1 MGEFDDLI
9 DDENSLGF
17 DDEPNVPVVEEST
30 EIVADTI
37 ENTPLVEEK
46 VEAVI
51 AESVDDTEVESE
63 DCAEVNEELD
73 EEGNEEVIVEDE
85 PVNESEE
92 VQETEQVSD
101 TAIEEENIESSE
113 VSGDEEVVAE
123 ESEVVCDE
131 TITESEDAEIIE
143 NKGSVEIEDDF
154 NETQVVD
161 SEETIVE
168 NEVEEVLTD
177 VEKPSDDV
185 LEEVIETENI
195 ERPVEQSA
203 TVEEVVEEAVDEIN
217 EDIQES
223 DEEVVEASAEI
234 ENKTEEITDEVEIEN
249 DTEVIVNED
258 TAVTTDDVTDEVS
271 KVVERASHGK
281 IANIDDVVK
290 LSEADLK
297 AEAEAARQAAIMKPI
312 LEKEE
317 RRQKLLAEKE
327 SRKTEVKAV
336 EEPVETES
344 NIENGNGGDGS
355 SEDGIIE
362 KSVAR
367 IMHESMIP
375 YSEFVILDRALP
387 RVEDGLK
394 PVQRRILYA
403 MNDLGLAPEKPF
415 RKSAAIVGECLG
427 KYHPHGDVSVYDAM
441 VRMAQPFN
449 MNMPLISGQGNFGSD
464 DGDPPAAMRYT
475 EAKLAPL
482 ALELLRDMDKDT
494 VTYSLTYDDRNT
506 EPDTLPARYPNL
518 LTNGSSG
525 IAVGLATN
533 IPPHNLGELIDAHIA
548 FIDNP
553 KITLK
558 QVLKIVK
565 GPDFPTCGWIVAD
578 ENMMTAYE
586 TGRGKVVMSGKVHIE
601 VEGDKRNIVITE
613 LPYQVNKVQLQKNIA
628 DLRESKKGDLQNI
641 TEIRDESDR
650 NGMRILIKLRKD
662 TDAYKIVEQL
672 YKFTQLRCNF
682 NYNMVAIADGKPRQ
696 MGLLQIIEY
705 YVNYQRQIIYKRSVF
720 ELNQA
725 KERAHILEGLLVAV
739 KNIDEVIKIIKTSKH
754 TSEAR
759 DRLQKR
765 FSLSERQAQAILDLR
780 LARLTNLEVLKIEQE
795 LKELREL
802 IERLTA
808 IIGSKK
814 LQFDV
819 VKNELLAIKKRFK
832 VDRRTRVVNKL
843 EDVLITADDDEVPV
857 EDVVMAI
864 TATGNIKRLP
874 KKHFTMSKTEAV
886 DGMREQD
893 VHTVAVLTQTDKL
906 LHIFT
911 NMGKCYKLFGGDV
924 PECRLKDRGVALR
937 KLFPTALPEEYPI
950 AIYPAVADA
959 LPEYNLV
966 WLSKT
971 GMIKRSKFNDAC
983 SVIKSVFDVYKIR
996 EDRKDEILGVQRLP
1010 KNRTILMIT
1019 NVGNVL
1025 NAATGDVPV
1034 QGRIASGVKGMQM
1047 DDNAWL
1053 AGISTAEN
1061 SGYAVLVTNM
1071 GNAKKV
1077 AMSDIDKMV
1086 RYRKGLT
1093 IAAGMA
1099 KGEEVIYATFARKD
1113 DDLVVQTSNGDML
1126 ARSVEKIPSVA
1137 RVGKMKNLFGKHQI
1151 VRAWLHR
1158 RNFVTPEY

>member
-9 DDENSLGF
+9 DDENSINF
-17 DDEPNVPVVEEST
+17 DEES
-30 EIVADTI
+30 
-37 ENTPLVEEK
+37 LVEEPENTEI
-46 VEAVI
+46 EAVQ
-51 AESVDDTEVESE
+51 ATEVEVN
-63 DCAEVNEELD
+63 AEVADENDAMEETVA
-73 EEGNEEVIVEDE
+73 EEESDEEVIEGDAAVDEDE
-85 PVNESEE
+85 FEAAESTESEE
-92 VQETEQVSD
+92 VLV
-101 TAIEEENIESSE
+101 EEEETAEDAIDSETDDEIEE
-113 VSGDEEVVAE
+113 VSGTEELETTEVEDMEDDAVEEVVESVADEVEEAAEDIESTLDTETAVEEVVENTDTIVDEETETIDEEV
-123 ESEVVCDE
+123 
-131 TITESEDAEIIE
+131 ITE
-143 NKGSVEIEDDF
+143 
-154 NETQVVD
+154 
-161 SEETIVE
+161 EETIVE
-168 NEVEEVLTD
+168 ENQAEVEDEVGSQA
-177 VEKPSDDV
+177 EP
-185 LEEVIETENI
+185 
-195 ERPVEQSA
+195 
-203 TVEEVVEEAVDEIN
+203 EVV
-217 EDIQES
+217 
-223 DEEVVEASAEI
+223 
-234 ENKTEEITDEVEIEN
+234 
-249 DTEVIVNED
+249 VNEE
-258 TAVTTDDVTDEVS
+258 TAVTTDAISQEVS
-271 KVVERASHGK
+271 QVVEQASYGK
-281 IANIDDVVK
+281 IANIDDVVQ
-290 LSEADLK
+290 LSENDLK
-297 AEAEAARQAAIMKPI
+297 AEAEAARQAAIMKPVI
-312 LEKEE
+312 EREE

-327 SRKTEVKAV
+327 IRKTTVASS
-336 EEPVETES
+336 EPEI
-344 NIENGNGGDGS
+344 NENQSQDSGDGNDGN

-362 KSVAR
+362 KSVAT

-403 MNDLGLAPEKPF
+403 MNDLGLAPDKPF

-558 QVLKIVK
+558 QILKIVK
-565 GPDFPTCGWIVAD
+565 GPDFPTAGWIVAD
-578 ENMMTAYE
+578 DNMINAYE

-682 NYNMVAIADGKPRQ
+682 NYNMVAIAEGKPRQ

-705 YVNYQRQIIYKRSVF
+705 YVNYQRQVIYKRSVF

-739 KNIDEVIKIIKTSKH
+739 KNIDEVIKIIKTSRH

-759 DRLQKR
+759 ERLQKR
-765 FSLSERQAQAILDLR
+765 FGLTERQAQAILDLR

-814 LQFDV
+814 LQFEV
-819 VKNELLAIKKRFK
+819 VKTELMAIKKRFK

-843 EDVLITADDDEVPV
+843 EDVIITADDDEVPV
-857 EDVVMAI
+857 EDVVLAI
-864 TATGNIKRLP
+864 TAEGNIKRLT
-874 KKHFTMSKTEAV
+874 KKHFSMSKTGAV
-886 DGMREQD
+886 DGMREQE

-911 NMGKCYKLFGGDV
+911 NLGKCYKLFGGDI
-924 PECRLKDRGVALR
+924 PECRLKDRGVMLR
-937 KLFPTALPEEYPI
+937 KLFPTALPEEHPI
-950 AIYPAVADA
+950 AIYPAVADS
-959 LPEYNLV
+959 LPEYDLV

-971 GMIKRSKFNDAC
+971 GMIKRSKFIDAC

-996 EDRKDEILGVQRLP
+996 EDRKDEIMAVQRLP

-1025 NAATGDVPV
+1025 NAATGDIPV

-1047 DDNAWL
+1047 DDTAWL

-1061 SGYAVLVTNM
+1061 TGYAVLVTNL

-1077 AMSDIDKMV
+1077 AMKDIDKMV

-1093 IAAGMA
+1093 IASGMA
-1099 KGEEVIYATFARKD
+1099 KGEEVIYATFARKE
-1113 DDLVVQTSNGDML
+1113 DDLVVKNEKGEIL
-1126 ARSVEKIPSVA
+1126 ARSVEKLPTVA
-1137 RVGKMKNLFGKHQI
+1137 RTGKMKNTFGKPKI
-1151 VRAWLHR
+1151 ERVWLHR
-1158 RNFVTPEY
+1158 TNFVTPEC

>member
-9 DDENSLGF
+9 DDENSVGF
-17 DDEPNVPVVEEST
+17 DDESTNDENAVVDNVQDVTPVVDDET
-30 EIVADTI
+30 ADELNENQAEPTI
-37 ENTPLVEEK
+37 
-46 VEAVI
+46 
-51 AESVDDTEVESE
+51 
-63 DCAEVNEELD
+63 
-73 EEGNEEVIVEDE
+73 G
-85 PVNESEE
+85 
-92 VQETEQVSD
+92 
-101 TAIEEENIESSE
+101 
-113 VSGDEEVVAE
+113 EEVVAE
-123 ESEVVCDE
+123 
-131 TITESEDAEIIE
+131 
-143 NKGSVEIEDDF
+143 
-154 NETQVVD
+154 
-161 SEETIVE
+161 
-168 NEVEEVLTD
+168 
-177 VEKPSDDV
+177 P
-185 LEEVIETENI
+185 ENI
-195 ERPVEQSA
+195 EPEIDATENTEPAVETVEPVPVEDVPVVAEEPVDSFVSVTENEIDESVEADVEMVEPVVEQVEDETPVSDMTE
-203 TVEEVVEEAVDEIN
+203 TVVAENKVNEEVVAAEEPVVTVDEN
-217 EDIQES
+217 
-223 DEEVVEASAEI
+223 VAV
-234 ENKTEEITDEVEIEN
+234 TLDEVPN
-249 DTEVIVNED
+249 
-258 TAVTTDDVTDEVS
+258 EVS
-271 KVVERASHGK
+271 KVVEQASYAK
-281 IANIDDVVK
+281 IANIDDVVQM
-290 LSEADLK
+290 SENDLK

-312 LEKEE
+312 IEREE

-327 SRKTEVKAV
+327 SRKA
-336 EEPVETES
+336 ETQNTDNTS
-344 NIENGNGGDGS
+344 DSGNSRNDNTNDGGNDGDNGDAG
-355 SEDGIIE
+355 DGIIE
-362 KSVAR
+362 KSVAT

-403 MNDLGLAPEKPF
+403 MNDLGLMPDKPF

-427 KYHPHGDVSVYDAM
+427 KYHPHGDTSVYDAM
-441 VRMAQPFN
+441 VRLAQPFN
-449 MNMPLISGQGNFGSD
+449 MNMPLIDGQGNFGSD

-494 VTYSLTYDDRNT
+494 VNYSLTYDDRNT

-518 LTNGSSG
+518 LTNGTSG

-533 IPPHNLGELIDAHIA
+533 IPPHNLGELIDAHVA

-558 QVLKIVK
+558 QILKIIK
-565 GPDFPTCGWIVAD
+565 GPDFPTAGWIVAD
-578 ENMMTAYE
+578 DNMIQAYE

-662 TDAYKIVEQL
+662 TDAHKIVEQL

-682 NYNMVAIADGKPRQ
+682 NYNMVAIAEGKPRQ

-705 YVNYQRQIIYKRSVF
+705 YVNYQRQVIYKRSVF
-720 ELNQA
+720 ELDQA
-725 KERAHILEGLLVAV
+725 KERAHILEGLMVAV

-759 DRLQKR
+759 ERLQKR
-765 FSLSERQAQAILDLR
+765 FNLSERQAQAILDLR
-780 LARLTNLEVLKIEQE
+780 LARLTNLEVLKLEQE
-795 LKELREL
+795 LKELHEL

-808 IIGSKK
+808 IINSKK
-814 LQFDV
+814 LQFEV
-819 VKNELLAIKKRFK
+819 VKTEMLAIKKRFK
-832 VDRRTRVVNKL
+832 IERRTRVVSKL
-843 EDVLITADDDEVPV
+843 EDVAVTADDDEVPV
-857 EDVVMAI
+857 EDVVMTI
-864 TATGNIKRLP
+864 TAAGNIQRLP
-874 KKHFTMSKTEAV
+874 KKHFNLSNTAAV

-911 NMGKCYKLFGGDV
+911 NLGKCYKLFGGDV
-924 PECRLKDRGVALR
+924 PECRLKDKGITL
-937 KLFPTALPEEYPI
+937 KTLFPTALPQEYPV
-950 AIYPAVADA
+950 AIYPANADA
-959 LPEYNLV
+959 LPEYDLV

-971 GMIKRSKFNDAC
+971 GMIKRSKFSDAC
-983 SVIKSVFDVYKIR
+983 GVIKSVFDVYKIR
-996 EDRKDEILGVQRLP
+996 EDRRDEIMAVQKLP

-1047 DDNAWL
+1047 DDSAWL
-1053 AGISTAEN
+1053 AGISTAEG
-1061 SGYAVLVTNM
+1061 SGYAVMVTNL

-1077 AMSDIDKMV
+1077 AMKDIDKMV

-1093 IAAGMA
+1093 IATGMA
-1099 KGEEVIYATFARKD
+1099 KGEEIIFAAFARPD
-1113 DDLVVQTSNGDML
+1113 DDLVVKTESGNLL
-1126 ARSVEKIPSVA
+1126 ARTVDKLPSIN
-1137 RVGKMKNLFGKHQI
+1137 RVGKMKNVFGKQPL
-1151 VRAWLHR
+1151 VKAWLHR
-1158 RNFVTPEY
+1158 TNFATPEY

>member
-9 DDENSLGF
+9 DDENSINF
-17 DDEPNVPVVEEST
+17 DESANAETETVTEVQAVEE
-30 EIVADTI
+30 EVVVDDVPA
-37 ENTPLVEEK
+37 EET
-46 VEAVI
+46 VEAV
-51 AESVDDTEVESE
+51 
-63 DCAEVNEELD
+63 
-73 EEGNEEVIVEDE
+73 
-85 PVNESEE
+85 
-92 VQETEQVSD
+92 ET
-101 TAIEEENIESSE
+101 
-113 VSGDEEVVAE
+113 
-123 ESEVVCDE
+123 
-131 TITESEDAEIIE
+131 
-143 NKGSVEIEDDF
+143 
-154 NETQVVD
+154 
-161 SEETIVE
+161 
-168 NEVEEVLTD
+168 
-177 VEKPSDDV
+177 
-185 LEEVIETENI
+185 
-195 ERPVEQSA
+195 
-203 TVEEVVEEAVDEIN
+203 EVVEETSAEDAAESVAEAIVTADETEVVETVMEDVTEDEVIDESVNDDEVLVEDDQAEVVDEVIEVDAAN
-217 EDIQES
+217 
-223 DEEVVEASAEI
+223 EEVVDVEVVADEVS
-234 ENKTEEITDEVEIEN
+234 NEEIDETDVVENEAVEISEMPTKVAAVEEVAEETVVE
-249 DTEVIVNED
+249 DETEPATEVVSEPVVVDEN
-258 TAVTTDDVTDEVS
+258 TAVTTEAISNEVS
-271 KVVERASHGK
+271 QVVEQASYAK
-281 IANIDDVVK
+281 IANIDDVVQ
-290 LSEADLK
+290 LSENDLK

-312 LEKEE
+312 IEREE

-327 SRKTEVKAV
+327 SRKTAV
-336 EEPVETES
+336 EKTEDYTAETTESQNES
-344 NIENGNGGDGS
+344 NIGDGGNGNN
-355 SEDGIIE
+355 EDGIIE
-362 KSVAR
+362 KSVAT

-449 MNMPLISGQGNFGSD
+449 MNMPLVAGQGNFGSD

-482 ALELLRDMDKDT
+482 ALEMLRDMDKDT

-518 LTNGSSG
+518 LTNGTTG

-553 KITLK
+553 KINLK
-558 QVLKIVK
+558 QILKIVK
-565 GPDFPTCGWIVAD
+565 GPDFPTAGWIVAD
-578 ENMMTAYE
+578 DNMINAYE

-628 DLRESKKGDLQNI
+628 DLRENKKGDLQNI

-662 TDAYKIVEQL
+662 TDPYKIVEQL

-682 NYNMVAIADGKPRQ
+682 NYNMVAIAEGKPRQ

-759 DRLQKR
+759 ERLQKR
-765 FSLSERQAQAILDLR
+765 FALTERQAQAILDLR

-814 LQFDV
+814 LQFEV
-819 VKNELLAIKKRFK
+819 VKTELLAIKKRFK
-832 VDRRTRVVNKL
+832 VERRTRVVNKL

-857 EDVVMAI
+857 EDVVFAI
-864 TATGNIKRLP
+864 TAEGNIKRLT
-874 KKHFTMSKTEAV
+874 KKHFSMSKTGAV
-886 DGMREQD
+886 DGMREQEI
-893 VHTVAVLTQTDKL
+893 HTVAVLTQTDKL

-911 NMGKCYKLFGGDV
+911 NMGKCYKLYGGDI

-937 KLFPTALPEEYPI
+937 KLFPTAVPEERPI
-950 AIYPAVADA
+950 AVYPAVADT
-959 LPEYNLV
+959 LPEYDLV

-971 GMIKRSKFNDAC
+971 GMIKRSKFTDAC

-996 EDRKDEILGVQRLP
+996 EDRKDEILAVQRLP
-1010 KNRTILMIT
+1010 KNKTILMIT

-1025 NAATGDVPV
+1025 NAATGDIPV

-1047 DDNAWL
+1047 DDTAWL

-1061 SGYAVLVTNM
+1061 TGYAVLVTNL
-1071 GNAKKV
+1071 GNTKKV
-1077 AMSDIDKMV
+1077 AMKDIDKMV

-1093 IAAGMA
+1093 IASGMA

-1113 DDLVVQTSNGDML
+1113 DDLVIKNEKGEIL
-1126 ARSVEKIPSVA
+1126 ARSVEKLPTVA
-1137 RVGKMKNLFGKHQI
+1137 RIGKMKNTFGKPKI
-1151 VRAWLHR
+1151 ERVWLHR
-1158 RNFVTPEY
+1158 TNFVTPEY

>member
-9 DDENSLGF
+9 DDENSISF
-17 DDEPNVPVVEEST
+17 DDNPSATEET
-30 EIVADTI
+30 
-37 ENTPLVEEK
+37 
-46 VEAVI
+46 
-51 AESVDDTEVESE
+51 VDEVET
-63 DCAEVNEELD
+63 VTEE
-73 EEGNEEVIVEDE
+73 
-85 PVNESEE
+85 
-92 VQETEQVSD
+92 
-101 TAIEEENIESSE
+101 TADVIEEETEDLSVDETEEDGLLEVDSENEVIAVDETVVEDFANEDTEEEQSEDPAAGEEESAVSE
-113 VSGDEEVVAE
+113 AEDGFEDINAEEEVMNEESIADLEETNDAVENVEEITETQPETVVVAE
-123 ESEVVCDE
+123 DSATEMEDMSTAE
-131 TITESEDAEIIE
+131 TEDIEEQTEEDVIDAEL
-143 NKGSVEIEDDF
+143 V
-154 NETQVVD
+154 NET
-161 SEETIVE
+161 
-168 NEVEEVLTD
+168 
-177 VEKPSDDV
+177 
-185 LEEVIETENI
+185 ETE
-195 ERPVEQSA
+195 
-203 TVEEVVEEAVDEIN
+203 DEN
-217 EDIQES
+217 L
-223 DEEVVEASAEI
+223 
-234 ENKTEEITDEVEIEN
+234 
-249 DTEVIVNED
+249 TEVIVDED
-258 TAVTTDDVTDEVS
+258 TAVTTDDVSNEVS
-271 KVVERASHGK
+271 QVVERASHGK

-327 SRKTEVKAV
+327 TRKTAV
-336 EEPVETES
+336 NADAGNVQEISTES
-344 NIENGNGGDGS
+344 NNDSGDDNGGN

-362 KSVAR
+362 KSVAT

-403 MNDLGLAPEKPF
+403 MNDLGLAPDKPF

-449 MNMPLISGQGNFGSD
+449 MNMPLVSGQGNFGSD

-565 GPDFPTCGWIVAD
+565 GPDFPTAGWIVAD
-578 ENMMTAYE
+578 DNMISAYE

-682 NYNMVAIADGKPRQ
+682 NYNMVAIAEGKPRQ

-759 DRLQKR
+759 ERLQKR
-765 FSLSERQAQAILDLR
+765 FGLTERQAQAILDLR

-795 LKELREL
+795 LKELHEL

-814 LQFDV
+814 LQFEV
-819 VKNELLAIKKRFK
+819 VKTELQAIKKRFK

-843 EDVLITADDDEVPV
+843 EDVVITADDDKVPV
-857 EDVVMAI
+857 EDVVLTI
-864 TATGNIKRLP
+864 TAAGTIKRLT
-874 KKHFTMSKTEAV
+874 KKHFSMSKTAAF

-924 PECRLKDRGVALR
+924 PECRLKDRGIMLR
-937 KLFPTALPEEYPI
+937 KLFPTAAPEEMPV
-950 AIYPAVADA
+950 AIYPAVADS

-971 GMIKRSKFNDAC
+971 GMIKRSKFSDAC

-996 EDRKDEILGVQRLP
+996 EDRKDEILAVQRLP

-1047 DDNAWL
+1047 DDSAWL

-1061 SGYAVLVTNM
+1061 NGYAVLVTNQ

-1077 AMSDIDKMV
+1077 SMSDIDKMV

-1093 IAAGMA
+1093 IASGMG
-1099 KGEEVIYATFARKD
+1099 KGEEVIFAIFARKE
-1113 DDLVVQTSNGDML
+1113 DDLVVQTADGEL
-1126 ARSVEKIPSVA
+1126 LTRSVEKVPNVA
-1137 RVGKMKNLFGKHQI
+1137 RIGKMKNVFGKKQL

-1158 RNFVTPEY
+1158 TNYVTPEY

>member
-9 DDENSLGF
+9 DDENSINF
-17 DDEPNVPVVEEST
+17 DDQSPSNESEEAVTEPVAETENKENIVDAEISVEDSADIVVDEEPELPEPAEEVEENAMT
-30 EIVADTI
+30 AD
-37 ENTPLVEEK
+37 VEEDATTTIT
-46 VEAVI
+46 EEEI
-51 AESVDDTEVESE
+51 IESDAMVLSSEPTADDLIEDAVESE
-63 DCAEVNEELD
+63 DVSVT
-73 EEGNEEVIVEDE
+73 EEVISETETIASEPVEESVEEDVEDTTTE
-85 PVNESEE
+85 AITEAE
-92 VQETEQVSD
+92 ETEEAVEAE
-101 TAIEEENIESSE
+101 TVTEE
-113 VSGDEEVVAE
+113 A
-123 ESEVVCDE
+123 
-131 TITESEDAEIIE
+131 
-143 NKGSVEIEDDF
+143 
-154 NETQVVD
+154 
-161 SEETIVE
+161 
-168 NEVEEVLTD
+168 
-177 VEKPSDDV
+177 
-185 LEEVIETENI
+185 
-195 ERPVEQSA
+195 
-203 TVEEVVEEAVDEIN
+203 EVVEEINAV
-217 EDIQES
+217 EDAN
-223 DEEVVEASAEI
+223 VVE
-234 ENKTEEITDEVEIEN
+234 DEVASEPEI
-249 DTEVIVNED
+249 VVNED
-258 TAVTTDDVTDEVS
+258 TAVTTEDVPNEVS
-271 KVVERASHGK
+271 KVVKQASYGK
-281 IANIDDVVK
+281 IVNIDDVVK

-297 AEAEAARQAAIMKPI
+297 AEAEAARQAEIMKPI

-327 SRKTEVKAV
+327 SRKTAV
-336 EEPVETES
+336 ENNHNAVPESVEPES
-344 NIENGNGGDGS
+344 ADAGDGNHGN

-362 KSVAR
+362 KSVAT

-403 MNDLGLAPEKPF
+403 MNDLGLAPEKPY

-449 MNMPLISGQGNFGSD
+449 MNMPLVSGQGNFGSD

-482 ALELLRDMDKDT
+482 ALEMLRDMDKDT

-518 LTNGSSG
+518 LTNGTTG

-558 QVLKIVK
+558 QILKIVK
-565 GPDFPTCGWIVAD
+565 GPDFPTAGWIVAD
-578 ENMMTAYE
+578 DNMINAYE
-586 TGRGKVVMSGKVHIE
+586 TGRGKVVMSGRVHIE

-613 LPYQVNKVQLQKNIA
+613 LPYQVNKVQLQRNIA
-628 DLRESKKGDLQNI
+628 DLRENKKGDLQNI

-662 TDAYKIVEQL
+662 TDPYKIVEQL

-682 NYNMVAIADGKPRQ
+682 NYNMVAIAEGKPRQ

-759 DRLQKR
+759 ERLQKR
-765 FSLSERQAQAILDLR
+765 FALTERQAQAILDLR

-814 LQFDV
+814 LQFEV
-819 VKNELLAIKKRFK
+819 VKTEMLAIKKRFK
-832 VDRRTRVVNKL
+832 VERRTRVVNKL

-857 EDVVMAI
+857 EDVVFAI
-864 TATGNIKRLP
+864 TAEGNIKRVT
-874 KKHFTMSKTEAV
+874 KKHFSMSKTGAV

-893 VHTVAVLTQTDKL
+893 VHSVAVLTQTDKL

-911 NMGKCYKLFGGDV
+911 NLGKCYKLYGGDV

-937 KLFPTALPEEYPI
+937 KLFPTASPEERPI
-950 AIYPAVADA
+950 AIYPVVADS
-959 LPEYNLV
+959 LPEYDLV

-996 EDRKDEILGVQRLP
+996 EDRKDEILSVQRLP
-1010 KNRTILMIT
+1010 KNKTILMIT

-1025 NAATGDVPV
+1025 NAATGDIPV

-1047 DDNAWL
+1047 DESAWL
-1053 AGISTAEN
+1053 AGIATAEN
-1061 SGYAVLVTNM
+1061 TGYAVLVTNL
-1071 GNAKKV
+1071 GNVKKV
-1077 AMSDIDKMV
+1077 AMKDIDKMV

-1093 IAAGMA
+1093 IASGMA
-1099 KGEEVIYATFARKD
+1099 KGEEVIYATFARKE
-1113 DDLVVQTSNGDML
+1113 DDLVVKTEKGELL
-1126 ARSVEKIPSVA
+1126 ARNVEKLPSVA
-1137 RVGKMKNLFGKHQI
+1137 RVGKMKNTFGKQRI
-1151 VRAWLHR
+1151 VCAWLHR
-1158 RNFVTPEY
+1158 TNYSTPEY

>member
-9 DDENSLGF
+9 DDENSVGF
-17 DDEPNVPVVEEST
+17 GEETDDTNIETNAVAETMASNVDDEVIATTESDGVEET
-30 EIVADTI
+30 ESFDVDEDEVAGEDETVA
-37 ENTPLVEEK
+37 EEVEEAITEEITEEVPEEIEEVATEEF
-46 VEAVI
+46 VEAV
-51 AESVDDTEVESE
+51 
-63 DCAEVNEELD
+63 
-73 EEGNEEVIVEDE
+73 EEVATEETTAVSET
-85 PVNESEE
+85 ESSLEE
-92 VQETEQVSD
+92 VV
-101 TAIEEENIESSE
+101 
-113 VSGDEEVVAE
+113 EEVVAE
-123 ESEVVCDE
+123 MPTEV
-131 TITESEDAEIIE
+131 TPA
-143 NKGSVEIEDDF
+143 
-154 NETQVVD
+154 
-161 SEETIVE
+161 EETVATETENVAAVTETPEIVE
-168 NEVEEVLTD
+168 AVTEIPLGEEPEVDEDTEVEEELVVDEETETD
-177 VEKPSDDV
+177 VEVEPV
-185 LEEVIETENI
+185 AEE
-195 ERPVEQSA
+195 S
-203 TVEEVVEEAVDEIN
+203 VVVD
-217 EDIQES
+217 
-223 DEEVVEASAEI
+223 
-234 ENKTEEITDEVEIEN
+234 
-249 DTEVIVNED
+249 ED
-258 TAVTTDDVTDEVS
+258 TAVTTEAISHEVS
-271 KVVERASHGK
+271 QVVEQASYAK

-290 LSEADLK
+290 MSENDLK
-297 AEAEAARQAAIMKPI
+297 AEAEAARQAAILKPI
-312 LEKEE
+312 IEREE

-327 SRKTEVKAV
+327 TRKTEIKAAIDDANSV
-336 EEPVETES
+336 ASSVS
-344 NIENGNGGDGS
+344 NHEGGDGNDGN

-362 KSVAR
+362 KSVAT

-403 MNDLGLAPEKPF
+403 MNDLGLMPDKPF

-449 MNMPLISGQGNFGSD
+449 MNMPMVSGQGNFGSD

-482 ALELLRDMDKDT
+482 ALEMLRDLDKDT

-518 LTNGSSG
+518 LTNGTTG

-553 KITLK
+553 KINLK
-558 QVLKIVK
+558 QILKIVK
-565 GPDFPTCGWIVAD
+565 GPDFPTAGWIVAD
-578 ENMMTAYE
+578 DNMINAYE

-628 DLRESKKGDLQNI
+628 DLRENKKGDLQNI

-650 NGMRILIKLRKD
+650 TGMRILIKLRKD
-662 TDAYKIVEQL
+662 TDPYKIVEQL

-682 NYNMVAIADGKPRQ
+682 NYNMVAIAEGKPRQ

-739 KNIDEVIKIIKTSKH
+739 KNIDEVIKIIKTSRH

-759 DRLQKR
+759 ERLQKR
-765 FSLSERQAQAILDLR
+765 FSLTERQAQAILDLR
-780 LARLTNLEVLKIEQE
+780 LARLTNLEILKIEQE
-795 LKELREL
+795 LKELHEL

-819 VKNELLAIKKRFK
+819 VKAELLAIKKRFK
-832 VDRRTRVVNKL
+832 VERRTRVVNKL
-843 EDVLITADDDEVPV
+843 EDVIVTADDDEVPV
-857 EDVVMAI
+857 EDIVLTI
-864 TATGNIKRLP
+864 TAAGNIKRVT
-874 KKHFTMSKTEAV
+874 KKHFSMSKTNAV

-893 VHTVAVLTQTDKL
+893 VNRIAVLTQTDKL

-911 NMGKCYKLFGGDV
+911 NLGKCYKLYGGDI

-937 KLFPTALPEEYPI
+937 KLFPTALAEEYPI
-950 AIYPAVADA
+950 AIYPNVADT
-959 LPEYNLV
+959 LPEYHLV

-996 EDRKDEILGVQRLP
+996 EDRKDEILAVQRLP

-1047 DDNAWL
+1047 DDSAWL
-1053 AGISTAEN
+1053 AGIATAEN
-1061 SGYAVLVTNM
+1061 GGYAVLVTNL

-1077 AMSDIDKMV
+1077 SMSDIDKMV

-1093 IAAGMA
+1093 IASGMA
-1099 KGEEVIYATFARKD
+1099 KGEEIVYATFARKD
-1113 DDLVVQTSNGDML
+1113 DDLVVKTANGDLL
-1126 ARSVEKIPSVA
+1126 ARSVEKIPSVT
-1137 RVGKMKNLFGKHQI
+1137 RVGKLKNVFGKQQI
-1151 VRAWLHR
+1151 VQAWLHR
-1158 RNFVTPEY
+1158 TNFVVPEY

>member
-9 DDENSLGF
+9 DDENSVGF
-17 DDEPNVPVVEEST
+17 GEETDDTNIVTNTVAETMASNVDDEDIATTESDGGEETGSFDADEDEVAGEDETVAEEVEEAIT
-30 EIVADTI
+30 EEATEEVPEEIEEVAT
-37 ENTPLVEEK
+37 EEF
-46 VEAVI
+46 VEAV
-51 AESVDDTEVESE
+51 
-63 DCAEVNEELD
+63 
-73 EEGNEEVIVEDE
+73 EEVAT
-85 PVNESEE
+85 EE
-92 VQETEQVSD
+92 TTAVSETE
-101 TAIEEENIESSE
+101 SS
-113 VSGDEEVVAE
+113 
-123 ESEVVCDE
+123 
-131 TITESEDAEIIE
+131 
-143 NKGSVEIEDDF
+143 
-154 NETQVVD
+154 
-161 SEETIVE
+161 
-168 NEVEEVLTD
+168 L
-177 VEKPSDDV
+177 
-185 LEEVIETENI
+185 
-195 ERPVEQSA
+195 
-203 TVEEVVEEAVDEIN
+203 EEVVEEVVDETT
-217 EDIQES
+217 
-223 DEEVVEASAEI
+223 VEA
-234 ENKTEEITDEVEIEN
+234 TEVEETVATETENVAAVTETPEIVETVIETPLGEEPEVDA
-249 DTEVIVNED
+249 DTEVEEEPVVDEETETDVEVEPVAEESVVVDED
-258 TAVTTDDVTDEVS
+258 TAVTTEAISHEVS
-271 KVVERASHGK
+271 QVVEQASHAK

-290 LSEADLK
+290 MSENDLK
-297 AEAEAARQAAIMKPI
+297 AEAEAARQAAILKPI
-312 LEKEE
+312 IEREE

-327 SRKTEVKAV
+327 TRKTEIKAAIDDADSV
-336 EEPVETES
+336 ASSVS
-344 NIENGNGGDGS
+344 NHEGGDGNDGN

-362 KSVAR
+362 KSVAT

-403 MNDLGLAPEKPF
+403 MNDLGLMPDKPF

-449 MNMPLISGQGNFGSD
+449 MNMPMVSGQGNFGSD

-482 ALELLRDMDKDT
+482 ALEMLRDLDKDT

-518 LTNGSSG
+518 LTNGTTG

-553 KITLK
+553 KINLK
-558 QVLKIVK
+558 QILKIVK
-565 GPDFPTCGWIVAD
+565 GPDFPTAGWIVAD
-578 ENMMTAYE
+578 DNMINAYE

-628 DLRESKKGDLQNI
+628 DLRENKKGDLQNI

-650 NGMRILIKLRKD
+650 TGMRILIKLRKD
-662 TDAYKIVEQL
+662 TDPYKIVEQL

-682 NYNMVAIADGKPRQ
+682 NYNMVAIAEGKPRQ

-739 KNIDEVIKIIKTSKH
+739 KNIDEVIKIIKTSRH

-759 DRLQKR
+759 ERLQKR
-765 FSLSERQAQAILDLR
+765 FSLTERQAQAILDLR
-780 LARLTNLEVLKIEQE
+780 LARLTNLEILKIEQE
-795 LKELREL
+795 LKELHEL

-819 VKNELLAIKKRFK
+819 VKAELLAIKKRFK
-832 VDRRTRVVNKL
+832 VERRTRVVNKL
-843 EDVLITADDDEVPV
+843 EDVIITADDDEVPV
-857 EDVVMAI
+857 EDIVLTI
-864 TATGNIKRLP
+864 TAAGNIKRVT
-874 KKHFTMSKTEAV
+874 KKHFSMSKTNAV

-893 VHTVAVLTQTDKL
+893 VNRIAVLTQTDKL

-911 NMGKCYKLFGGDV
+911 NLGKCYKLYGGDI

-937 KLFPTALPEEYPI
+937 KLFPTALAEEYPI
-950 AIYPAVADA
+950 AIYPTVADT
-959 LPEYNLV
+959 LPEYHLV

-996 EDRKDEILGVQRLP
+996 EDRKDEILAVQRLP

-1047 DDNAWL
+1047 DDSAWL
-1053 AGISTAEN
+1053 AGIATAEN
-1061 SGYAVLVTNM
+1061 GGYAVLVTNL

-1077 AMSDIDKMV
+1077 SMSDIDKMV

-1093 IAAGMA
+1093 IASGMA
-1099 KGEEVIYATFARKD
+1099 KGEEIVYATFARKD
-1113 DDLVVQTSNGDML
+1113 DDLVVKTANGDLL
-1126 ARSVEKIPSVA
+1126 ARSVEKIPSVT
-1137 RVGKMKNLFGKHQI
+1137 RVGKLKNVFGKQQI
-1151 VRAWLHR
+1151 VQAWLHR
-1158 RNFVTPEY
+1158 TNFVVPEY

>member
-1 MGEFDDLI
+1 MSEFDDLI
-9 DDENSLGF
+9 DDENSVSF
-17 DDEPNVPVVEEST
+17 DEQPMVNESAEDSIDNSAENVISETTEDTTPLAEITEEIEVESVPDSAMEENGEETETVVEVPATDDVVTEEVAEEVERENETMVETNDSEEEVVVAEVDTIENDADSVATAMIEKDVETDVETGQTDSFVEGSETEDEMADVAVETIAEESVVNENTDEELAPVVNEST
-30 EIVADTI
+30 EIESDVPIVQDVDVVTLEQADDI
-37 ENTPLVEEK
+37 VGPVE
-46 VEAVI
+46 
-51 AESVDDTEVESE
+51 
-63 DCAEVNEELD
+63 
-73 EEGNEEVIVEDE
+73 
-85 PVNESEE
+85 
-92 VQETEQVSD
+92 
-101 TAIEEENIESSE
+101 
-113 VSGDEEVVAE
+113 
-123 ESEVVCDE
+123 
-131 TITESEDAEIIE
+131 
-143 NKGSVEIEDDF
+143 
-154 NETQVVD
+154 
-161 SEETIVE
+161 
-168 NEVEEVLTD
+168 
-177 VEKPSDDV
+177 VEKPSV
-185 LEEVIETENI
+185 T
-195 ERPVEQSA
+195 
-203 TVEEVVEEAVDEIN
+203 
-217 EDIQES
+217 
-223 DEEVVEASAEI
+223 
-234 ENKTEEITDEVEIEN
+234 
-249 DTEVIVNED
+249 VNEN
-258 TAVTTDDVTDEVS
+258 TAVTLDEVSHEVS
-271 KVVERASHGK
+271 KVVEQASHSH
-281 IANIDDVVK
+281 IANIDAVVE
-290 LSEADLK
+290 LSENDLK

-312 LEKEE
+312 IEKEE

-327 SRKTEVKAV
+327 SRKTEVNSVANTSSSEGIKQNG
-336 EEPVETES
+336 TNQNDS
-344 NIENGNGGDGS
+344 NDSDGGDNGEGES
-355 SEDGIIE
+355 GIIE
-362 KSVAR
+362 KSVAT

-394 PVQRRILYA
+394 PVQRRILFA
-403 MNDLGLAPEKPF
+403 MNDMGLLPDKPF

-427 KYHPHGDVSVYDAM
+427 KYHPHGDTSVYDAM
-441 VRMAQPFN
+441 VRLAQPFN
-449 MNMPLISGQGNFGSD
+449 MNMPLVAGQGNFGSD
-464 DGDPPAAMRYT
+464 DGDPAAAMRYT

-482 ALELLRDMDKDT
+482 ALEMLRDIDKDT

-518 LTNGSSG
+518 LTNGTSG

-565 GPDFPTCGWIVAD
+565 GPDFPTSGWIVAD
-578 ENMMTAYE
+578 DNMVQAYE

-601 VEGDKRNIVITE
+601 VEGDKHNIVITE
-613 LPYQVNKVQLQKNIA
+613 LPYQVNKVQLQKTIA

-662 TDAYKIVEQL
+662 TDAHKIVEQL
-672 YKFTQLRCNF
+672 YKYTQLRCNF
-682 NYNMVAIADGKPRQ
+682 NYNMVAIAEGKPRQ

-705 YVNYQRQIIYKRSVF
+705 YVNYQRQVIYKRSVF
-720 ELNQA
+720 ELNEA

-759 DRLQKR
+759 ERLQKR
-765 FSLSERQAQAILDLR
+765 FSLTERQAQAILDLR
-780 LARLTNLEVLKIEQE
+780 LARLTNLEVLKLEQE

-808 IIGSKK
+808 IIASKK
-814 LQFDV
+814 LQYEV
-819 VKNELLAIKKRFK
+819 VKTELLAIKKRFK
-832 VDRRTRVVNKL
+832 VERRTRVVNKL
-843 EDVLITADDDEVPV
+843 EDVIVTADDDEVPV
-857 EDVVMAI
+857 EDVVLTI
-864 TATGNIKRLP
+864 TAAGNIQRVT
-874 KKHFTMSKTEAV
+874 KKHFNMSNTVAF

-911 NMGKCYKLFGGDV
+911 NLGKCYKLYGGDI
-924 PECRLKDRGVALR
+924 PECRLKDKGIAL
-937 KLFPTALPEEYPI
+937 KTLFPTALPQEYPV

-959 LPEYNLV
+959 LPEYDLV

-996 EDRKDEILGVQRLP
+996 EDRKDEILAVQRLP

-1047 DDNAWL
+1047 DDTAWL
-1053 AGISTAEN
+1053 AGIATAEN
-1061 SGYAVLVTNM
+1061 TGYAIMVTNL

-1077 AMSDIDKMV
+1077 AMKDIDKMV
-1086 RYRKGLT
+1086 RYRKGLS
-1093 IAAGMA
+1093 IATGMA
-1099 KGEEVIYATFARKD
+1099 KGEEVMYATFARPG
-1113 DDLVVQTSNGDML
+1113 DDLVVKTEDGEML
-1126 ARSVEKIPSVA
+1126 TRSVDKLPTTP
-1137 RVGKMKNLFGKHQI
+1137 RVGKMKNTFGKHKL
-1151 VRAWLHR
+1151 VKAWLHR
-1158 RNFVTPEY
+1158 TSAVTPEY

>member
-9 DDENSLGF
+9 DDENSVGF
-17 DDEPNVPVVEEST
+17 DDESTNDENAVVDNVQDVTPVVDDET
-30 EIVADTI
+30 ADELNENQAEPTI
-37 ENTPLVEEK
+37 
-46 VEAVI
+46 
-51 AESVDDTEVESE
+51 
-63 DCAEVNEELD
+63 
-73 EEGNEEVIVEDE
+73 G
-85 PVNESEE
+85 
-92 VQETEQVSD
+92 
-101 TAIEEENIESSE
+101 
-113 VSGDEEVVAE
+113 EEVVAE
-123 ESEVVCDE
+123 PENIEPEIDATENTEPAVE
-131 TITESEDAEIIE
+131 T
-143 NKGSVEIEDDF
+143 VEP
-154 NETQVVD
+154 VP
-161 SEETIVE
+161 
-168 NEVEEVLTD
+168 VEEVPVVAEEPLD
-177 VEKPSDDV
+177 SFVDAMEDEIDESIGSEVEMVEPV
-185 LEEVIETENI
+185 
-195 ERPVEQSA
+195 VEQVEDETPVSDMTE
-203 TVEEVVEEAVDEIN
+203 TVVAENKVNEEVVAAEEPVVTVDEN
-217 EDIQES
+217 
-223 DEEVVEASAEI
+223 VAV
-234 ENKTEEITDEVEIEN
+234 TLDEVPN
-249 DTEVIVNED
+249 
-258 TAVTTDDVTDEVS
+258 EVS
-271 KVVERASHGK
+271 KVVEQASYAK
-281 IANIDDVVK
+281 IANIDDVVQM
-290 LSEADLK
+290 SENDLK

-312 LEKEE
+312 IEREE

-327 SRKTEVKAV
+327 SRKA
-336 EEPVETES
+336 ETQNTDNTS
-344 NIENGNGGDGS
+344 DSGNSRNDNTNDGGNDGDNGDNGDAG
-355 SEDGIIE
+355 DGIIE
-362 KSVAR
+362 KSVAT

-403 MNDLGLAPEKPF
+403 MNDLGLMPDKPF

-427 KYHPHGDVSVYDAM
+427 KYHPHGDTSVYDAM
-441 VRMAQPFN
+441 VRLAQPFN
-449 MNMPLISGQGNFGSD
+449 MNMPLIDGQGNFGSD

-494 VTYSLTYDDRNT
+494 VNYSLTYDDRNT

-518 LTNGSSG
+518 LTNGTSG

-533 IPPHNLGELIDAHIA
+533 IPPHNLGELIDAHVA

-558 QVLKIVK
+558 QILKIIK
-565 GPDFPTCGWIVAD
+565 GPDFPTAGWIVAD
-578 ENMMTAYE
+578 DNMIQAYE

-662 TDAYKIVEQL
+662 TDAHKIVEQL

-682 NYNMVAIADGKPRQ
+682 NYNMVAIAEGKPRQ

-705 YVNYQRQIIYKRSVF
+705 YVNYQRQVIYKRSVF
-720 ELNQA
+720 ELDQA
-725 KERAHILEGLLVAV
+725 KERAHILEGLMVAV

-759 DRLQKR
+759 ERLQKR
-765 FSLSERQAQAILDLR
+765 FNLSERQAQAILDLR
-780 LARLTNLEVLKIEQE
+780 LARLTNLEVLKLEQE
-795 LKELREL
+795 LKELHEL

-808 IIGSKK
+808 IINSKK
-814 LQFDV
+814 LQFEV
-819 VKNELLAIKKRFK
+819 VKTEMLAIKKRFK
-832 VDRRTRVVNKL
+832 IERRTRVVSKL
-843 EDVLITADDDEVPV
+843 EDVAVTADDDEVPV
-857 EDVVMAI
+857 EDVVMTI
-864 TATGNIKRLP
+864 TAAGNIQRLP
-874 KKHFTMSKTEAV
+874 KKHFNLSNTAAV

-911 NMGKCYKLFGGDV
+911 NLGKCYKLFGGDV
-924 PECRLKDRGVALR
+924 PECRLKDKGITL
-937 KLFPTALPEEYPI
+937 KTLFPTALPQEYPV
-950 AIYPAVADA
+950 AIYPANADA
-959 LPEYNLV
+959 LPEYDLV

-971 GMIKRSKFNDAC
+971 GMIKRSKFSDAC
-983 SVIKSVFDVYKIR
+983 GVIKSVFDVYKIR
-996 EDRKDEILGVQRLP
+996 EDRRDEIMAVQKLP

-1047 DDNAWL
+1047 DDSAWL
-1053 AGISTAEN
+1053 AGISTAEG
-1061 SGYAVLVTNM
+1061 SGYAVMVTNL

-1077 AMSDIDKMV
+1077 AMKDIDKMV

-1093 IAAGMA
+1093 IATGMA
-1099 KGEEVIYATFARKD
+1099 KGEEIIFAAFARPD
-1113 DDLVVQTSNGDML
+1113 DDLVVKTESGNLL
-1126 ARSVEKIPSVA
+1126 ARTVDKLPSIN
-1137 RVGKMKNLFGKHQI
+1137 RVGKMKNVFGKQPL
-1151 VRAWLHR
+1151 VKAWLHR
-1158 RNFVTPEY
+1158 TNFATPEY

>member
-9 DDENSLGF
+9 DDENSISF
-17 DDEPNVPVVEEST
+17 EDKPEIEEP
-30 EIVADTI
+30 
-37 ENTPLVEEK
+37 ENTEAEK
-46 VEAVI
+46 I
-51 AESVDDTEVESE
+51 TQNEVEIETNFADESRVAEVVNE
-63 DCAEVNEELD
+63 DNEVNEDDEDNEDDEELAEEEIAANEDLEEVSPEESLVDDNMEAEDEFIENEEIDAVTETTFEDEITDEETNEIEVIKENIIDAENVEEENKD
-73 EEGNEEVIVEDE
+73 EEG
-85 PVNESEE
+85 
-92 VQETEQVSD
+92 
-101 TAIEEENIESSE
+101 SE
-113 VSGDEEVVAE
+113 VEVVA
-123 ESEVVCDE
+123 
-131 TITESEDAEIIE
+131 T
-143 NKGSVEIEDDF
+143 
-154 NETQVVD
+154 
-161 SEETIVE
+161 
-168 NEVEEVLTD
+168 EVEEVAA
-177 VEKPSDDV
+177 E
-185 LEEVIETENI
+185 ETE
-195 ERPVEQSA
+195 
-203 TVEEVVEEAVDEIN
+203 DET
-217 EDIQES
+217 
-223 DEEVVEASAEI
+223 A
-234 ENKTEEITDEVEIEN
+234 DEVEKEPQESEALS
-249 DTEVIVNED
+249 EVVVDED
-258 TAVTTDDVTDEVS
+258 TALTTETIPNEVS
-271 KVVERASHGK
+271 QVVEQASYGK
-281 IANIDDVVK
+281 IENIDDIVQM
-290 LSEADLK
+290 SENDLK

-312 LEKEE
+312 IEREE

-327 SRKTEVKAV
+327 SRKTTTEKDIQIKEVTAIQNQ
-336 EEPVETES
+336 EG
-344 NIENGNGGDGS
+344 NDNNDNNDGNDGNG
-355 SEDGIIE
+355 EDGIIE
-362 KSVAR
+362 KSVAT

-403 MNDLGLAPEKPF
+403 MNDLGLMPDKPF

-441 VRMAQPFN
+441 VRMAQSFN

-553 KITLK
+553 KINLK
-558 QVLKIVK
+558 QILKIVK
-565 GPDFPTCGWIVAD
+565 GPDFPTAGWIVAD
-578 ENMMTAYE
+578 DNMINAYE

-628 DLRESKKGDLQNI
+628 DLRENKKGDLQNI

-682 NYNMVAIADGKPRQ
+682 NYNMVAIAEGKPRQ

-705 YVNYQRQIIYKRSVF
+705 YVNYQRQVIYKRSVF

-759 DRLQKR
+759 ERLQKR
-765 FSLSERQAQAILDLR
+765 FALTERQAQAILDLR

-795 LKELREL
+795 LKELHEL

-814 LQFDV
+814 LQFEV
-819 VKNELLAIKKRFK
+819 VKTELLAIKKRFK
-832 VDRRTRVVNKL
+832 VERRTRVVNKL
-843 EDVLITADDDEVPV
+843 EDVIITADDDEVPV
-857 EDVVMAI
+857 EDVVFAI
-864 TATGNIKRLP
+864 TAEGNIKRLT
-874 KKHFTMSKTEAV
+874 KKHFTMSKTGAV
-886 DGMREQD
+886 DGMREQE
-893 VHTVAVLTQTDKL
+893 VHSVAVLTQTDKL

-911 NMGKCYKLFGGDV
+911 NLGKCYKLFGSDIS
-924 PECRLKDRGVALR
+924 ECRLKDRGVPLR
-937 KLFPTALPEEYPI
+937 KLFPTALPEERPI
-950 AIYPAVADA
+950 AIYPAVVDS
-959 LPEYNLV
+959 LPDYDLV

-971 GMIKRSKFNDAC
+971 GMIKRSKFIDAC

-996 EDRKDEILGVQRLP
+996 EDRKDEILAVQRLP
-1010 KNRTILMIT
+1010 KNRTILMVT

-1025 NAATGDVPV
+1025 NAATGDIPV

-1047 DDNAWL
+1047 DDSAWL

-1061 SGYAVLVTNM
+1061 SGYAVLVTNL
-1071 GNAKKV
+1071 GNVKKV
-1077 AMSDIDKMV
+1077 AIKDIDKMV

-1093 IAAGMA
+1093 IASGMT
-1099 KGEEVIYATFARKD
+1099 KGEEVIYATFARKE
-1113 DDLVVQTSNGDML
+1113 DDLVVKTEKGEIL
-1126 ARSVEKIPSVA
+1126 TRSVEKLPAVA
-1137 RVGKMKNLFGKHQI
+1137 RIGKMKNIFGKQKI
-1151 VRAWLHR
+1151 IRVWLHR
-1158 RNFVTPEY
+1158 TNYTTPDY

>member
-9 DDENSLGF
+9 DDENSINF
-17 DDEPNVPVVEEST
+17 DESANAETETVTETQAVEEEVVVDDVPAEETVEVAET
-30 EIVADTI
+30 EIVEATS
-37 ENTPLVEEK
+37 EED
-46 VEAVI
+46 A
-51 AESVDDTEVESE
+51 AESVVEAIVTADETEVVETVMEDATEDEVIDESVNDDEVLVE
-63 DCAEVNEELD
+63 DDQAEVVD
-73 EEGNEEVIVEDE
+73 EVIEVDAANEEVVDVEVVADEVSNEEIDETDVVENEAVEISEMPTEVAAVEEVAEETVVEDE
-85 PVNESEE
+85 
-92 VQETEQVSD
+92 TEPA
-101 TAIEEENIESSE
+101 T
-113 VSGDEEVVAE
+113 EVV
-123 ESEVVCDE
+123 SEPV
-131 TITESEDAEIIE
+131 
-143 NKGSVEIEDDF
+143 
-154 NETQVVD
+154 VVD
-161 SEETIVE
+161 E
-168 NEVEEVLTD
+168 N
-177 VEKPSDDV
+177 
-185 LEEVIETENI
+185 
-195 ERPVEQSA
+195 
-203 TVEEVVEEAVDEIN
+203 
-217 EDIQES
+217 
-223 DEEVVEASAEI
+223 
-234 ENKTEEITDEVEIEN
+234 
-249 DTEVIVNED
+249 
-258 TAVTTDDVTDEVS
+258 TAVTTEAISNEVS
-271 KVVERASHGK
+271 QVVEQASYAK
-281 IANIDDVVK
+281 IANIDDVVQ
-290 LSEADLK
+290 LSENDLK

-312 LEKEE
+312 IEREE

-327 SRKTEVKAV
+327 SRKTAV
-336 EEPVETES
+336 EKIEDYTAETTESQNES
-344 NIENGNGGDGS
+344 NIGDGGNGNN
-355 SEDGIIE
+355 EDGIIE
-362 KSVAR
+362 KSVAT

-403 MNDLGLAPEKPF
+403 MNDLGLAPDKPF

-449 MNMPLISGQGNFGSD
+449 MNMPLVAGQGNFGSD

-482 ALELLRDMDKDT
+482 ALEMLRDMDKDT

-518 LTNGSSG
+518 LTNGTTG

-553 KITLK
+553 KINLK
-558 QVLKIVK
+558 QILKIVK
-565 GPDFPTCGWIVAD
+565 GPDFPTAGWIVAD
-578 ENMMTAYE
+578 DNMINAYE

-628 DLRESKKGDLQNI
+628 DLRENKKGDLQNI

-662 TDAYKIVEQL
+662 TDPYKIVEQL

-682 NYNMVAIADGKPRQ
+682 NYNMVAIAEGKPRQ

-759 DRLQKR
+759 ERLQKR
-765 FSLSERQAQAILDLR
+765 FALTERQAQAILDLR

-814 LQFDV
+814 LQFEV
-819 VKNELLAIKKRFK
+819 VKTELLAIKKRFK
-832 VDRRTRVVNKL
+832 VERRTRVVNKL

-857 EDVVMAI
+857 EDVVFAI
-864 TATGNIKRLP
+864 TAEGNIKRLT
-874 KKHFTMSKTEAV
+874 KKHFSMSKTGAV
-886 DGMREQD
+886 DGMREQEI
-893 VHTVAVLTQTDKL
+893 HTVAVLTQTDKL

-911 NMGKCYKLFGGDV
+911 NMGKCYKLYGGDI

-937 KLFPTALPEEYPI
+937 KLFPTAVPEERPI
-950 AIYPAVADA
+950 AVYPAIADT
-959 LPEYNLV
+959 LPEYDLV

-971 GMIKRSKFNDAC
+971 GMIKRSKFTDAC

-996 EDRKDEILGVQRLP
+996 EDRKDEILAVQRLP
-1010 KNRTILMIT
+1010 KNKTILMIT

-1025 NAATGDVPV
+1025 NAATGDIPV

-1047 DDNAWL
+1047 DDTAWL

-1061 SGYAVLVTNM
+1061 TGYAVLVTNL
-1071 GNAKKV
+1071 GNTKKV
-1077 AMSDIDKMV
+1077 AMKDIDKMV

-1093 IAAGMA
+1093 IASGMA

-1113 DDLVVQTSNGDML
+1113 DDLVIKNEKGEIL
-1126 ARSVEKIPSVA
+1126 ARSVEKLPTVA
-1137 RVGKMKNLFGKHQI
+1137 RIGKMKNTFGKPKI
-1151 VRAWLHR
+1151 ERVWLHR
-1158 RNFVTPEY
+1158 TNFVTPEY

>member
-9 DDENSLGF
+9 DDENSVGF
-17 DDEPNVPVVEEST
+17 AEHPEDEKHTPDDGQPVGEN
-30 EIVADTI
+30 I
-37 ENTPLVEEK
+37 ENVKTEMAAPTTEEVKVELTPEK
-46 VEAVI
+46 VEP
-51 AESVDDTEVESE
+51 
-63 DCAEVNEELD
+63 
-73 EEGNEEVIVEDE
+73 DE
-85 PVNESEE
+85 PV
-92 VQETEQVSD
+92 T
-101 TAIEEENIESSE
+101 T
-113 VSGDEEVVAE
+113 EEVVAAETDVDVVDEPVAQDAPIEETTREEEPVEE
-123 ESEVVCDE
+123 ESVAEEPMVEEPTVEPEPAVADEGAEVV
-131 TITESEDAEIIE
+131 TESVPE
-143 NKGSVEIEDDF
+143 
-154 NETQVVD
+154 
-161 SEETIVE
+161 
-168 NEVEEVLTD
+168 
-177 VEKPSDDV
+177 P
-185 LEEVIETENI
+185 
-195 ERPVEQSA
+195 A
-203 TVEEVVEEAVDEIN
+203 TNDEPVDEAPA
-217 EDIQES
+217 DAPQ
-223 DEEVVEASAEI
+223 
-234 ENKTEEITDEVEIEN
+234 
-249 DTEVIVNED
+249 VIVNEN
-258 TAVTTDDVTDEVS
+258 TAVTLEDVPNEIS
-271 KVVERASHGK
+271 KVVATAGHAK

-290 LSEADLK
+290 LSENDLK

-312 LEKEE
+312 IEREE

-327 SRKTEVKAV
+327 ARKTTVKTADN
-336 EEPVETES
+336 TS
-344 NIENGNGGDGS
+344 SSGNLDQDNTNHDGNDGDGTG
-355 SEDGIIE
+355 EDGIIE
-362 KSVAR
+362 KSVAT

-403 MNDLGLAPEKPF
+403 MNDLGLAPDKPF

-482 ALELLRDMDKDT
+482 ALEMLRDMDKDT

-558 QVLKIVK
+558 QILKIVK
-565 GPDFPTCGWIVAD
+565 GPDFPTAGWIVAD
-578 ENMMTAYE
+578 DNMVQAYE

-601 VEGDKRNIVITE
+601 VEGDKRNICITE
-613 LPYQVNKVQLQKNIA
+613 LPYQVNKVQLQKTIA

-662 TDAYKIVEQL
+662 TDAHKIVEQL
-672 YKFTQLRCNF
+672 YKYTQLRCNF

-705 YVNYQRQIIYKRSVF
+705 YVNYQRQVIYKRSVF
-720 ELNQA
+720 ELDQA

-759 DRLQKR
+759 ERLQKR
-765 FSLSERQAQAILDLR
+765 FSLTERQAQAILDLR
-780 LARLTNLEVLKIEQE
+780 LARLTNLEVLKIEEELAE
-795 LKELREL
+795 LKEL

-814 LQFDV
+814 LQFEV
-819 VKNELLAIKKRFK
+819 VKTELLAIKKRFK

-843 EDVLITADDDEVPV
+843 EDVIITADDDVAPV
-857 EDVVMAI
+857 EDIVLTI
-864 TATGNIKRLP
+864 TAAGNIQRVT
-874 KKHFTMSKTEAV
+874 KKHFNMSNTAAT
-886 DGMREQD
+886 DGMREHD

-911 NMGKCYKLFGGDV
+911 NLGKCYKLYGGDV
-924 PECRLKDRGVALR
+924 PECRLKDRGIALR
-937 KLFPTALPEEYPI
+937 TLFPTALPEEFPV
-950 AIYPAVADA
+950 AIYPAVADT
-959 LPEYNLV
+959 LPEYDLV

-983 SVIKSVFDVYKIR
+983 AVIKSVFDVYKIR
-996 EDRKDEILGVQRLP
+996 EDRNDEILAVQRLP

-1047 DDNAWL
+1047 DDSAWL
-1053 AGISTAEN
+1053 AGIATAEN
-1061 SGYAVLVTNM
+1061 TGYAVLVTNM

-1077 AMSDIDKMV
+1077 AMNEIDKMV

-1099 KGEEVIYATFARKD
+1099 KGEEVVYATFARKE
-1113 DDLVVQTSNGDML
+1113 DDLVVRTDNGDLL
-1126 ARSVEKIPSVA
+1126 ARNVDKLPSA
-1137 RVGKMKNLFGKHQI
+1137 TRVGKMKNVFGKQQI
-1151 VRAWLHR
+1151 VKAWLHR
-1158 RNFVTPEY
+1158 TNFATPEY

>member
-9 DDENSLGF
+9 DDENSVGF
-17 DDEPNVPVVEEST
+17 DETPTVDSVNTEESVVESDIQDSAVSDSEESETIPENENFKTAEIETNLEIETDEVINQDEVVSVTEPVVET
-30 EIVADTI
+30 ETVDL
-37 ENTPLVEEK
+37 EQVVEPELVM
-46 VEAVI
+46 
-51 AESVDDTEVESE
+51 TETVESI
-63 DCAEVNEELD
+63 DVVDEVTEND
-73 EEGNEEVIVEDE
+73 D
-85 PVNESEE
+85 
-92 VQETEQVSD
+92 VQ
-101 TAIEEENIESSE
+101 
-113 VSGDEEVVAE
+113 VAE
-123 ESEVVCDE
+123 EINESSVNSNDNV
-131 TITESEDAEIIE
+131 TEDNVIPESQE
-143 NKGSVEIEDDF
+143 SL
-154 NETQVVD
+154 VVD
-161 SEETIVE
+161 E
-168 NEVEEVLTD
+168 NAD
-177 VEKPSDDV
+177 
-185 LEEVIETENI
+185 
-195 ERPVEQSA
+195 R
-203 TVEEVVEEAVDEIN
+203 
-217 EDIQES
+217 ES
-223 DEEVVEASAEI
+223 SV
-234 ENKTEEITDEVEIEN
+234 T
-249 DTEVIVNED
+249 VNEN
-258 TAVTTDDVTDEVS
+258 TAVTLEAVPDEVS
-271 KVVERASHGK
+271 KVVETASYAK
-281 IANIDDVVK
+281 INNIDDVVK

-297 AEAEAARQAAIMKPI
+297 AEAAAAYQASIMKPI
-312 LEKEE
+312 IEKEE
-317 RRQKLLAEKE
+317 RRQKLLAEK
-327 SRKTEVKAV
+327 K
-336 EEPVETES
+336 S
-344 NIENGNGGDGS
+344 NQDENDTDNNNSDNENDGS
-355 SEDGIIE
+355 GSDDGVIE
-362 KSVAR
+362 KSVAT

-403 MNDLGLAPEKPF
+403 MNDLGLTPDKPF

-449 MNMPLISGQGNFGSD
+449 INMPLIYGQGNFGSD

-482 ALELLRDMDKDT
+482 ALEMLRDMDKNT

-558 QVLKIVK
+558 QILKIVK
-565 GPDFPTCGWIVAD
+565 GPDFPSAGWIVAD
-578 ENMMTAYE
+578 DNMIQAYE

-628 DLRESKKGDLQNI
+628 DLRENKKGDLQNI

-672 YKFTQLRCNF
+672 YKYTQLRCNF
-682 NYNMVAIADGKPRQ
+682 NYNMVAIAEGKPRQ

-705 YVNYQRQIIYKRSVF
+705 YVNYQRQVIYKRSVF
-720 ELNQA
+720 ELDQA

-765 FSLSERQAQAILDLR
+765 FTLTERQAQAILDLR
-780 LARLTNLEVLKIEQE
+780 LARLTNLEVLKIEEE
-795 LKELREL
+795 LAELRKL

-819 VKNELLAIKKRFK
+819 VKTELLAIKKHYK
-832 VDRRTRVVNKL
+832 IERRTRVVNKL
-843 EDVLITADDDEVPV
+843 EDVIVTADDDEVPV
-857 EDVVMAI
+857 EDIVLTI
-864 TATGNIKRLP
+864 TAGGNIQRVTR
-874 KKHFTMSKTEAV
+874 KHFNMSNTTAA

-893 VHTVAVLTQTDKL
+893 VHPVAVLTQTDKL

-911 NMGKCYKLFGGDV
+911 NMGKCYKLYGSDI

-937 KLFPTALPEEYPI
+937 KLFPTALPQEYPV
-950 AIYPAVADA
+950 AIYPAVPDT
-959 LPEYNLV
+959 LPEYDLV

-971 GMIKRSKFNDAC
+971 GMIKRSKFVDAC
-983 SVIKSVFDVYKIR
+983 SIVKSVFDVYKIR
-996 EDRKDEILGVQRLP
+996 DDRNDEIMAVQRLS
-1010 KNRTILMIT
+1010 KNRTILMVT

-1047 DDNAWL
+1047 DDSAWL
-1053 AGISTAEN
+1053 AGIVTAEK
-1061 SGYAVLVTNM
+1061 SGFVVLVTNM
-1071 GNAKKV
+1071 GNVKKV

-1086 RYRKGLT
+1086 RYRKGLA
-1093 IAAGMA
+1093 IATGMA
-1099 KGEEVIYATFARKD
+1099 KGEEIIFATFARNE
-1113 DDLVVQTSNGDML
+1113 DDLVVRTEDDNLL
-1126 ARSVEKIPSVA
+1126 ARNVEKLPSA
-1137 RVGKMKNLFGKHQI
+1137 TRIGKMKNVFGKQKI
-1151 VRAWLHR
+1151 VKGWLHR
-1158 RNFVTPEY
+1158 TNFVIPEC

>member
-9 DDENSLGF
+9 DDENSISF
-17 DDEPNVPVVEEST
+17 DDDQTENQDEIETVVEEPAEVETSAEDMVET
-30 EIVADTI
+30 KMVEAVEEAGEVEEVVPEEEMIDEEIVAA
-37 ENTPLVEEK
+37 VAEEEVATDDEEETAELTTEDV
-46 VEAVI
+46 VEA
-51 AESVDDTEVESE
+51 AVE
-63 DCAEVNEELD
+63 
-73 EEGNEEVIVEDE
+73 NEEVV
-85 PVNESEE
+85 
-92 VQETEQVSD
+92 D
-101 TAIEEENIESSE
+101 T
-113 VSGDEEVVAE
+113 EEVVAFATE
-123 ESEVVCDE
+123 PESV
-131 TITESEDAEIIE
+131 
-143 NKGSVEIEDDF
+143 
-154 NETQVVD
+154 
-161 SEETIVE
+161 
-168 NEVEEVLTD
+168 
-177 VEKPSDDV
+177 
-185 LEEVIETENI
+185 
-195 ERPVEQSA
+195 
-203 TVEEVVEEAVDEIN
+203 EVVEEQAATDEQVEVEEDVVEDVT
-217 EDIQES
+217 EDITETNI
-223 DEEVVEASAEI
+223 EPEAVV
-234 ENKTEEITDEVEIEN
+234 
-249 DTEVIVNED
+249 VNED
-258 TAVTTDDVTDEVS
+258 TAVTTEAISQEVS
-271 KVVERASHGK
+271 QVVEQASYGK
-281 IANIDDVVK
+281 IANIDDVVQ
-290 LSEADLK
+290 LSENDLK

-312 LEKEE
+312 IEREE

-327 SRKTEVKAV
+327 SRKTTVATDDKMPEVT
-336 EEPVETES
+336 ETASQE
-344 NIENGNGGDGS
+344 GGDGHDGN

-362 KSVAR
+362 KSVAT

-403 MNDLGLAPEKPF
+403 MNDLGLVPDKPF

-449 MNMPLISGQGNFGSD
+449 MNMPLVSGQGNFGSD

-518 LTNGSSG
+518 LTNGTSG

-558 QVLKIVK
+558 QILKIVK
-565 GPDFPTCGWIVAD
+565 GPDFPTAGWIVAD
-578 ENMMTAYE
+578 DNMINAYE

-628 DLRESKKGDLQNI
+628 DLRENKKGDLQNI

-682 NYNMVAIADGKPRQ
+682 NYNMVAIAEGKPRQ

-705 YVNYQRQIIYKRSVF
+705 YVNYQRQVIYKRSVF

-759 DRLQKR
+759 ERLQKR
-765 FSLSERQAQAILDLR
+765 FSLTERQAQAILDLR

-808 IIGSKK
+808 IINSKK
-814 LQFDV
+814 LQFEV
-819 VKNELLAIKKRFK
+819 VKTELLSIKKRFK
-832 VDRRTRVVNKL
+832 VERRTRVVNKL
-843 EDVLITADDDEVPV
+843 EDVVITADDDEVPV
-857 EDVVMAI
+857 EDVVLAI
-864 TATGNIKRLP
+864 TAEGNIKRLT
-874 KKHFTMSKTEAV
+874 KKHFSMSKTAAV

-893 VHTVAVLTQTDKL
+893 VHSVAVLTQTDKL

-911 NMGKCYKLFGGDV
+911 NLGKCYKLYGGDI
-924 PECRLKDRGVALR
+924 PECRLKDRGIALR
-937 KLFPTALPEEYPI
+937 KLFPTALPEEQPI
-950 AIYPAVADA
+950 AIYPTVADS
-959 LPEYNLV
+959 LPEYDLV

-971 GMIKRSKFNDAC
+971 GMIKRSKFVDAC

-996 EDRKDEILGVQRLP
+996 EDRKDEILAVQRLP
-1010 KNRTILMIT
+1010 KTRTILMIT

-1025 NAATGDVPV
+1025 NAATGDIPV

-1047 DDNAWL
+1047 DDTAWL

-1061 SGYAVLVTNM
+1061 NGYAVLVTNL

-1077 AMSDIDKMV
+1077 AMKDIDKMV

-1093 IAAGMA
+1093 IASGMA
-1099 KGEEVIYATFARKD
+1099 KGEEVIYATFARKED
-1113 DDLVVQTSNGDML
+1113 DIVVKNEKGEIL
-1126 ARSVEKIPSVA
+1126 ARSVEKLPTVA
-1137 RVGKMKNLFGKHQI
+1137 RIGKMKNTFGKHKI
-1151 VRAWLHR
+1151 ERVWLHR
-1158 RNFVTPEY
+1158 TNFVTPEY

>member
-9 DDENSLGF
+9 DDENSISF
-17 DDEPNVPVVEEST
+17 DDQPTGNVAEENN
-30 EIVADTI
+30 V
-37 ENTPLVEEK
+37 
-46 VEAVI
+46 
-51 AESVDDTEVESE
+51 
-63 DCAEVNEELD
+63 VNEETVPVMA
-73 EEGNEEVIVEDE
+73 EEATAYTEATTETE
-85 PVNESEE
+85 PVVDVEEESFVDVTENEDVNETTLEDVTPEPNIESMETVVE
-92 VQETEQVSD
+92 NETTTNTEISDDELHETENVDPSTDEQVTAD
-101 TAIEEENIESSE
+101 LNDTNDVVTLTETAIEPEPVTEQIESQSE
-113 VSGDEEVVAE
+113 SK
-123 ESEVVCDE
+123 
-131 TITESEDAEIIE
+131 T
-143 NKGSVEIEDDF
+143 EIETAV
-154 NETQVVD
+154 N
-161 SEETIVE
+161 
-168 NEVEEVLTD
+168 
-177 VEKPSDDV
+177 
-185 LEEVIETENI
+185 
-195 ERPVEQSA
+195 
-203 TVEEVVEEAVDEIN
+203 VDEN
-217 EDIQES
+217 
-223 DEEVVEASAEI
+223 
-234 ENKTEEITDEVEIEN
+234 
-249 DTEVIVNED
+249 
-258 TAVTTDDVTDEVS
+258 TAVTLDAVPDEVT
-271 KVVERASHGK
+271 KVVTTASYAK
-281 IANIDDVVK
+281 IANIEDVVQ
-290 LSEADLK
+290 LSENDLK
-297 AEAEAARQAAIMKPI
+297 AEAEAQRQAAIMKPI
-312 LEKEE
+312 IEKEE

-327 SRKTEVKAV
+327 IHKVTSA
-336 EEPVETES
+336 ETTV
-344 NIENGNGGDGS
+344 IQDKQENDNHDNHDNGGDDGDS
-355 SEDGIIE
+355 NSTDDGIIE
-362 KSVAR
+362 KSVAT

-403 MNDLGLAPEKPF
+403 MNDLGLTPDKPF

-449 MNMPLISGQGNFGSD
+449 INMPLVSGQGNFGSD

-482 ALELLRDMDKDT
+482 ALEMLRDMDKDT

-558 QVLKIVK
+558 QILKIVK
-565 GPDFPTCGWIVAD
+565 GPDFPTAGWVVAD
-578 ENMMTAYE
+578 DNMIQAYE

-613 LPYQVNKVQLQKNIA
+613 LPYQVNKVQLQKTIA
-628 DLRESKKGDLQNI
+628 DLRENKKGDLQNI

-672 YKFTQLRCNF
+672 YKYTQLRCNF
-682 NYNMVAIADGKPRQ
+682 NYNMVAIAEGKPRQ

-720 ELNQA
+720 ELDQA

-759 DRLQKR
+759 ERLQKR
-765 FSLSERQAQAILDLR
+765 FNLTERQAQAILDLR
-780 LARLTNLEVLKIEQE
+780 LARLTNLEVLKIEEE
-795 LKELREL
+795 LAELREL
-802 IERLTA
+802 IQRLTA

-832 VDRRTRVVNKL
+832 IDRRTRVVNKL
-843 EDVLITADDDEVPV
+843 EDVVITADDDEVPV
-857 EDVVMAI
+857 EEIVLTI
-864 TATGNIKRLP
+864 TAAGNIQRVTR
-874 KKHFTMSKTEAV
+874 KHFNMSNTAAA

-893 VHTVAVLTQTDKL
+893 VNTVAVLTQTDKL

-911 NMGKCYKLFGGDV
+911 NLGKCYKLYGGDV

-937 KLFPTALPEEYPI
+937 TLFPTALPQEIPV
-950 AIYPAVADA
+950 AIYPAVADT
-959 LPEYNLV
+959 LPEYDLV

-971 GMIKRSKFNDAC
+971 GMIKRSKFSDAC

-996 EDRKDEILGVQRLP
+996 EDRNDEILAVQRLA

-1047 DDNAWL
+1047 DDSAWL
-1053 AGISTAEN
+1053 AGIATAEKT
-1061 SGYAVLVTNM
+1061 GYAVIVTNL

-1093 IAAGMA
+1093 IATNMA
-1099 KGEEVIYATFARKD
+1099 KGEEVIYATFARKE
-1113 DDLVVQTSNGDML
+1113 DDLVVRTANGDLL
-1126 ARSVEKIPSVA
+1126 ARNVDKLPTVT
-1137 RVGKMKNLFGKHQI
+1137 RVGKMKNVFGKQQI
-1151 VRAWLHR
+1151 VKGWLHR
-1158 RNFVTPEY
+1158 TNFATPEY

>member
-9 DDENSLGF
+9 DDENSVSF
-17 DDEPNVPVVEEST
+17 DQQPATSGTESTNNTSDSGAPVNPPASIDSTEPTVAIDITDTGSDEISNDTAEMADDTAITNEVVATEPDDSSVKQEVVEPDASIENLEANQPWKEPATPPAPIPNPVVEPSVEPVNDVVVEVTEEAAELANETMATQETVASAPEPVVEQNVVEQ
-30 EIVADTI
+30 EIV
-37 ENTPLVEEK
+37 
-46 VEAVI
+46 
-51 AESVDDTEVESE
+51 ESAIVTEV
-63 DCAEVNEELD
+63 V
-73 EEGNEEVIVEDE
+73 DE
-85 PVNESEE
+85 PVVVVPPNA
-92 VQETEQVSD
+92 TEAAV
-101 TAIEEENIESSE
+101 EP
-113 VSGDEEVVAE
+113 AE
-123 ESEVVCDE
+123 PAPTVTVDE
-131 TITESEDAEIIE
+131 T
-143 NKGSVEIEDDF
+143 
-154 NETQVVD
+154 
-161 SEETIVE
+161 
-168 NEVEEVLTD
+168 
-177 VEKPSDDV
+177 
-185 LEEVIETENI
+185 
-195 ERPVEQSA
+195 
-203 TVEEVVEEAVDEIN
+203 
-217 EDIQES
+217 
-223 DEEVVEASAEI
+223 
-234 ENKTEEITDEVEIEN
+234 
-249 DTEVIVNED
+249 
-258 TAVTTDDVTDEVS
+258 TAVTLDAVPDEVS
-271 KVVERASHGK
+271 QVVATAGHAK

-290 LSEADLK
+290 LSEADLA
-297 AEAEAARQAAIMKPI
+297 AEAAAARQAAIMKPI
-312 LEKEE
+312 IEREE

-327 SRKTEVKAV
+327 SRKTAV
-336 EEPVETES
+336 ATTANNMRPEPDNVQNHDGNDS
-344 NIENGNGGDGS
+344 DDGNG
-355 SEDGIIE
+355 EDGIIE
-362 KSVAR
+362 KSVAT

-403 MNDLGLAPEKPF
+403 MNDLGLMPDKPF

-427 KYHPHGDVSVYDAM
+427 KYHPHGDTSVYDAM
-441 VRMAQPFN
+441 VRLAQPFN
-449 MNMPLISGQGNFGSD
+449 MNMPLIAGQGNFGSD

-482 ALELLRDMDKDT
+482 ALEMLRDMDKDT

-558 QVLKIVK
+558 QILKIIK
-565 GPDFPTCGWIVAD
+565 GPDFPTAGWIVAD
-578 ENMMTAYE
+578 DNMIQAYE
-586 TGRGKVVMSGKVHIE
+586 TGRGKVVMSGRVHIE

-628 DLRESKKGDLQNI
+628 DLRENKKGDLQNI

-662 TDAYKIVEQL
+662 TDAHKIVEQL
-672 YKFTQLRCNF
+672 YKYTQLRCNF
-682 NYNMVAIADGKPRQ
+682 NYNMVAIAEGKPRQ

-705 YVNYQRQIIYKRSVF
+705 YVNYQRQVIYKRSVF

-725 KERAHILEGLLVAV
+725 KERAHILEGLLVAI

-765 FSLSERQAQAILDLR
+765 FNLSERQAQAILDLR
-780 LARLTNLEVLKIEQE
+780 LARLTNLEVLKVEQE
-795 LKELREL
+795 LAELREL
-802 IERLTA
+802 IDRLTA

-814 LQFDV
+814 LQFEV
-819 VKNELLAIKKRFK
+819 VKTELLAIKKRFK
-832 VDRRTRVVNKL
+832 VDRRTRVVSKL
-843 EDVLITADDDEVPV
+843 EDVAVTADDDELPV
-857 EDVVMAI
+857 EDIVLTI
-864 TATGNIKRLP
+864 TAAGNIQRLA
-874 KKHFTMSKTEAV
+874 KKHFNMSNTAAF

-893 VHTVAVLTQTDKL
+893 VHTIAVLTQTDKL

-911 NMGKCYKLFGGDV
+911 NLGKCYKLYGGDV
-924 PECRLKDRGVALR
+924 PECRLKDRGIALR
-937 KLFPTALPEEYPI
+937 TLFPTALPQEFPV
-950 AIYPAVADA
+950 AIYPAVADT
-959 LPEYNLV
+959 LPEYDLV

-996 EDRKDEILGVQRLP
+996 EDRNDEILAVQRLP

-1047 DDNAWL
+1047 DDSAWL
-1053 AGISTAEN
+1053 AGIATADN
-1061 SGYAVLVTNM
+1061 TGYAVLVTNL

-1077 AMSDIDKMV
+1077 AMKEIDKMV

-1093 IAAGMA
+1093 IATSMG
-1099 KGEEVIYATFARKD
+1099 KGEEVIYATFARSG
-1113 DDLVVQTSNGDML
+1113 DDLVVKTANGAL
-1126 ARSVEKIPSVA
+1126 LTRSVDKLPSA
-1137 RVGKMKNLFGKHQI
+1137 TRVGKMKNVFGKQQI
-1151 VRAWLHR
+1151 VKGWLHR
-1158 RNFVTPEY
+1158 TSFATPEY

>member
-9 DDENSLGF
+9 DDENSVSF
-17 DDEPNVPVVEEST
+17 DNQPAASETESTNNTSDSGEPVNTAAPAEQVETASEPEKVEEPVVEET
-30 EIVADTI
+30 A
-37 ENTPLVEEK
+37 EETVNDEAPVDE
-46 VEAVI
+46 VEAPSDN
-51 AESVDDTEVESE
+51 AETVAETTESNEAVTEGPENDSTAMNEVSE
-63 DCAEVNEELD
+63 PAVQDEEELVAQQD
-73 EEGNEEVIVEDE
+73 GD
-85 PVNESEE
+85 
-92 VQETEQVSD
+92 
-101 TAIEEENIESSE
+101 AKIEEEASE
-113 VSGDEEVVAE
+113 A
-123 ESEVVCDE
+123 
-131 TITESEDAEIIE
+131 
-143 NKGSVEIEDDF
+143 
-154 NETQVVD
+154 
-161 SEETIVE
+161 
-168 NEVEEVLTD
+168 L
-177 VEKPSDDV
+177 
-185 LEEVIETENI
+185 
-195 ERPVEQSA
+195 
-203 TVEEVVEEAVDEIN
+203 VEEAVANDVVDTAIAEEKN
-217 EDIQES
+217 EPAVEQKNVDAPA
-223 DEEVVEASAEI
+223 VEARQ
-234 ENKTEEITDEVEIEN
+234 TETEVAATTIVESEPQ
-249 DTEVIVNED
+249 VIVNEN
-258 TAVTTDDVTDEVS
+258 TAVTLDAVTNEVS
-271 KVVERASHGK
+271 KVVAKAGYAK

-312 LEKEE
+312 IEKEE

-327 SRKTEVKAV
+327 SRKTAV
-336 EEPVETES
+336 ATAANNTDVEQDNS
-344 NIENGNGGDGS
+344 QNNDGNDSDDGDGA
-355 SEDGIIE
+355 DGIIE
-362 KSVAR
+362 KSVAT

-403 MNDLGLAPEKPF
+403 MNDLGLMPDKPF

-427 KYHPHGDVSVYDAM
+427 KYHPHGDTSVYDAM
-441 VRMAQPFN
+441 VRLAQPFN

-482 ALELLRDMDKDT
+482 ALEMLRDMDKDT

-558 QVLKIVK
+558 QILKIIK
-565 GPDFPTCGWIVAD
+565 GPDFPTAGWIVAD
-578 ENMMTAYE
+578 DNMIQAYE

-628 DLRESKKGDLQNI
+628 DLRENKKGDLQNI

-650 NGMRILIKLRKD
+650 NGMRVLIKLRKD
-662 TDAYKIVEQL
+662 TDAHKIVEQL
-672 YKFTQLRCNF
+672 YKYTQLRCNF
-682 NYNMVAIADGKPRQ
+682 NYNMVAIAEGKPRQ

-705 YVNYQRQIIYKRSVF
+705 YVNYQRQVIYKRSVF

-725 KERAHILEGLLVAV
+725 KERAHILEGLLVAI

-765 FSLSERQAQAILDLR
+765 FNLSERQAQAILDLR
-780 LARLTNLEVLKIEQE
+780 LARLTNLEVVKLEEE
-795 LKELREL
+795 LAELRAL

-814 LQFDV
+814 LQFEV
-819 VKNELLAIKKRFK
+819 VKTELAAIKKHFK
-832 VDRRTRVVNKL
+832 VERRTRVVSKL
-843 EDVLITADDDEVPV
+843 EDVAVTADDDEVPV
-857 EDVVMAI
+857 EDVVLTI
-864 TATGNIKRLP
+864 TAAGNIQRLA
-874 KKHFTMSKTEAV
+874 KKHFNMSNTAAS

-893 VHTVAVLTQTDKL
+893 VHTIAVLTQTDKL

-911 NMGKCYKLFGGDV
+911 NLGKCYKLYGGDV
-924 PECRLKDRGVALR
+924 PECRLKDRGIALR
-937 KLFPTALPEEYPI
+937 TLFPTALPQEYPV
-950 AIYPAVADA
+950 AIYPAVADT
-959 LPEYNLV
+959 LPEYDLV

-996 EDRKDEILGVQRLP
+996 EDRNDEILAVQRLP

-1047 DDNAWL
+1047 DDSAWL
-1053 AGISTAEN
+1053 AGIATADN
-1061 SGYAVLVTNM
+1061 TGYAVMVTNL

-1077 AMSDIDKMV
+1077 AMKEIDKMV

-1093 IAAGMA
+1093 IATGMG
-1099 KGEEVIYATFARKD
+1099 KGEEVIYATFARSG
-1113 DDLVVQTSNGDML
+1113 DDLVVKTANGDLL
-1126 ARSVEKIPSVA
+1126 ARSVDKLPTA
-1137 RVGKMKNLFGKHQI
+1137 TRVGKMKNVFGKQQI
-1151 VRAWLHR
+1151 VKGWVHR
-1158 RNFVTPEY
+1158 TNFATPEY

>member
-9 DDENSLGF
+9 DDENSVGF
-17 DDEPNVPVVEEST
+17 GEETDDTNIVTNTDAETMASNVDDEDITTAESDGVEET
-30 EIVADTI
+30 ESFDAD
-37 ENTPLVEEK
+37 
-46 VEAVI
+46 
-51 AESVDDTEVESE
+51 
-63 DCAEVNEELD
+63 
-73 EEGNEEVIVEDE
+73 EDE
-85 PVNESEE
+85 VDGEDE
-92 VQETEQVSD
+92 VD
-101 TAIEEENIESSE
+101 
-113 VSGDEEVVAE
+113 DEEVVLETATVDENEAVTE
-123 ESEVVCDE
+123 ETTEEVPEEIEEVATE
-131 TITESEDAEIIE
+131 EFVEAVEEAVTETES
-143 NKGSVEIEDDF
+143 S
-154 NETQVVD
+154 
-161 SEETIVE
+161 
-168 NEVEEVLTD
+168 L
-177 VEKPSDDV
+177 
-185 LEEVIETENI
+185 
-195 ERPVEQSA
+195 
-203 TVEEVVEEAVDEIN
+203 EEVVEEVVDKTTVEATEVEETVASETENADAVIETPEIVETVTETPLGEEPEVDE
-217 EDIQES
+217 
-223 DEEVVEASAEI
+223 
-234 ENKTEEITDEVEIEN
+234 
-249 DTEVIVNED
+249 DTEVEEEPEVDEETETDVEVEPVAEESVVVDED
-258 TAVTTDDVTDEVS
+258 TAVTTEAISHEVS
-271 KVVERASHGK
+271 QVVEQASHAK

-290 LSEADLK
+290 MSENDLK
-297 AEAEAARQAAIMKPI
+297 AEAEAARQAAILKPI
-312 LEKEE
+312 IEREE

-327 SRKTEVKAV
+327 TRKTEIKAAIDDADNV
-336 EEPVETES
+336 ASSAS
-344 NIENGNGGDGS
+344 NHEGGDGNDGN

-362 KSVAR
+362 KSVAT

-403 MNDLGLAPEKPF
+403 MNDLGLMPDKPF

-449 MNMPLISGQGNFGSD
+449 MNMPMVSGQGNFGSD

-482 ALELLRDMDKDT
+482 ALEMLRDLDKDT

-518 LTNGSSG
+518 LTNGTTG

-553 KITLK
+553 KISLK
-558 QVLKIVK
+558 QILKIVK
-565 GPDFPTCGWIVAD
+565 GPDFPTAGWIVAD
-578 ENMMTAYE
+578 DNMINAYE

-628 DLRESKKGDLQNI
+628 DLRENKKGDLQNI

-650 NGMRILIKLRKD
+650 TGMRILIKLRKD
-662 TDAYKIVEQL
+662 TDPYKIVEQL

-682 NYNMVAIADGKPRQ
+682 NYNMVAIAEGKPRQ

-705 YVNYQRQIIYKRSVF
+705 YVNYQRQVIYKRSVF

-739 KNIDEVIKIIKTSKH
+739 KNIDEVIKIIKTSRH

-759 DRLQKR
+759 ERLQKR
-765 FSLSERQAQAILDLR
+765 FSLTERQAQAILDLR
-780 LARLTNLEVLKIEQE
+780 LARLTNLEILKIEQE
-795 LKELREL
+795 LKELHEL

-819 VKNELLAIKKRFK
+819 VKAELLAIKKRFK
-832 VDRRTRVVNKL
+832 VERRTRVVNKL
-843 EDVLITADDDEVPV
+843 EDVIITADDDEVPV
-857 EDVVMAI
+857 EDIVLTI
-864 TATGNIKRLP
+864 TAAGNIKRVT
-874 KKHFTMSKTEAV
+874 KKHFSMSKTNAV

-893 VHTVAVLTQTDKL
+893 VNRIAVLTQTDKL

-911 NMGKCYKLFGGDV
+911 NLGKCYKLYGGDI

-937 KLFPTALPEEYPI
+937 KLFPTALAEEYPI
-950 AIYPAVADA
+950 AIYPTVADT
-959 LPEYNLV
+959 LPEYHLV

-996 EDRKDEILGVQRLP
+996 EDRKDEILAVQRLP

-1047 DDNAWL
+1047 DDSAWL
-1053 AGISTAEN
+1053 AGITTAEN
-1061 SGYAVLVTNM
+1061 GGYAVLVTNL

-1077 AMSDIDKMV
+1077 SMSDIDKMV

-1093 IAAGMA
+1093 IASGMA
-1099 KGEEVIYATFARKD
+1099 KGEEIVYATFARKD
-1113 DDLVVQTSNGDML
+1113 DDLVVKTVNGDLL
-1126 ARSVEKIPSVA
+1126 ARSVEKIPSVT
-1137 RVGKMKNLFGKHQI
+1137 RVGKLKNLFGKQQI
-1151 VRAWLHR
+1151 VQAWLHR
-1158 RNFVTPEY
+1158 TNFVVPEY

>member
-9 DDENSLGF
+9 DDENSVSF
-17 DDEPNVPVVEEST
+17 DEQPTASETEST
-30 EIVADTI
+30 K
-37 ENTPLVEEK
+37 NT
-46 VEAVI
+46 
-51 AESVDDTEVESE
+51 S
-63 DCAEVNEELD
+63 
-73 EEGNEEVIVEDE
+73 
-85 PVNESEE
+85 
-92 VQETEQVSD
+92 
-101 TAIEEENIESSE
+101 
-113 VSGDEEVVAE
+113 
-123 ESEVVCDE
+123 
-131 TITESEDAEIIE
+131 
-143 NKGSVEIEDDF
+143 GSVEPAVTTPSAE
-154 NETQVVD
+154 QVEIAPEPEVAD
-161 SEETIVE
+161 AVEPVVADEEPVEENAVEETPSV
-168 NEVEEVLTD
+168 TD
-177 VEKPSDDV
+177 
-185 LEEVIETENI
+185 ETE
-195 ERPVEQSA
+195 A
-203 TVEEVVEEAVDEIN
+203 DVVE
-217 EDIQES
+217 S
-223 DEEVVEASAEI
+223 DEVVEAEIATQDGTQDDTVEASQPVEEPQAETAGAQPAVV
-234 ENKTEEITDEVEIEN
+234 ETAAADVDEVEDNEPEIEPEVTTATI
-249 DTEVIVNED
+249 DEPVAEEPQAETATEVAPEPTVTVNED
-258 TAVTTDDVTDEVS
+258 TAVTLDAVPNEVS
-271 KVVERASHGK
+271 KVVEKAGYTK
-281 IANIDDVVK
+281 ITNIDDVVK
-290 LSEADLK
+290 ISEADLK

-312 LEKEE
+312 IEREE

-327 SRKTEVKAV
+327 SRKTTVTPTANNGA
-336 EEPVETES
+336 TEQDNNQNNDDNDS
-344 NIENGNGGDGS
+344 DDGNGQ
-355 SEDGIIE
+355 DGIIE
-362 KSVAR
+362 KSVAT

-403 MNDLGLAPEKPF
+403 MNDLGLMPDKPF

-427 KYHPHGDVSVYDAM
+427 KYHPHGDTSVYDAM

-482 ALELLRDMDKDT
+482 ALEMLRDMDKDT

-558 QVLKIVK
+558 QVLKIIK
-565 GPDFPTCGWIVAD
+565 GPDFPTAGWVVAD
-578 ENMMTAYE
+578 DNMVQAYE
-586 TGRGKVVMSGKVHIE
+586 TGRGKVVMSGRVHIE

-628 DLRESKKGDLQNI
+628 DLRENKKGDLQNI

-662 TDAYKIVEQL
+662 TDAHKIVEQL
-672 YKFTQLRCNF
+672 YKYTQLRCNF
-682 NYNMVAIADGKPRQ
+682 NYNMVAIAEGKPRQ

-705 YVNYQRQIIYKRSVF
+705 YVNYQRQVIYKRSVF

-725 KERAHILEGLLVAV
+725 KERAHILEGLLVAI

-759 DRLQKR
+759 ERLQKR

-780 LARLTNLEVLKIEQE
+780 LARLTNLEVVKLEEE
-795 LKELREL
+795 LAELRQL
-802 IERLTA
+802 IDRLTA

-814 LQFDV
+814 LQFEV
-819 VKNELLAIKKRFK
+819 VKTELAAIKKHFK
-832 VDRRTRVVNKL
+832 VERRTRVVGKL
-843 EDVLITADDDEVPV
+843 EDVAVTADDDEMPV
-857 EDVVMAI
+857 EDVVLTI
-864 TATGNIKRLP
+864 TAAGNIQRLA
-874 KKHFTMSKTEAV
+874 KKHFNMSNTAAS

-893 VHTVAVLTQTDKL
+893 VHTIAVMTQTDKL

-911 NMGKCYKLFGGDV
+911 NLGKCYKLYGGDV
-924 PECRLKDRGVALR
+924 PECRLKDRGIALR
-937 KLFPTALPEEYPI
+937 TLFPTALPQEYPV
-950 AIYPAVADA
+950 AIYPAVADT
-959 LPEYNLV
+959 LPEYDLV

-996 EDRKDEILGVQRLP
+996 EDRNDEILAVQRLP

-1053 AGISTAEN
+1053 AGIATADN
-1061 SGYAVLVTNM
+1061 TGFAVMVTNL

-1077 AMSDIDKMV
+1077 AMKEIDKMV

-1093 IAAGMA
+1093 IATGMG
-1099 KGEEVIYATFARKD
+1099 KGEEVVYATFARSG
-1113 DDLVVQTSNGDML
+1113 DDLVVKTADGNLL
-1126 ARSVEKIPSVA
+1126 ARSVDKLPSA
-1137 RVGKMKNLFGKHQI
+1137 TRVGKMKNVFGKHQI
-1151 VRAWLHR
+1151 VKAWLHR
-1158 RNFVTPEY
+1158 TNFATPEY

>member
-1 MGEFDDLI
+1 MSEFDDLI
-9 DDENSLGF
+9 DDENSVNF
-17 DDEPNVPVVEEST
+17 DDQVPTDENVNQTGSDVVEN
-30 EIVADTI
+30 DTLSSSR
-37 ENTPLVEEK
+37 EPETDVVNDYEPEVVDEAANT
-46 VEAVI
+46 
-51 AESVDDTEVESE
+51 STEVE
-63 DCAEVNEELD
+63 NEL
-73 EEGNEEVIVEDE
+73 
-85 PVNESEE
+85 
-92 VQETEQVSD
+92 ETEEAETNGATSTEMSD
-101 TAIEEENIESSE
+101 AINE
-113 VSGDEEVVAE
+113 VVDANVEVVAE
-123 ESEVVCDE
+123 PIDNSNSNVDDEEIVTEINTEDVSEIVVDDQQQVMDEPVEKLETVVEPMPKETEPEGVSEDVAEATDVAVEEKAEVV
-131 TITESEDAEIIE
+131 
-143 NKGSVEIEDDF
+143 
-154 NETQVVD
+154 
-161 SEETIVE
+161 
-168 NEVEEVLTD
+168 
-177 VEKPSDDV
+177 
-185 LEEVIETENI
+185 
-195 ERPVEQSA
+195 
-203 TVEEVVEEAVDEIN
+203 
-217 EDIQES
+217 
-223 DEEVVEASAEI
+223 AEI
-234 ENKTEEITDEVEIEN
+234 EPQNVVEVQPEELPNVT
-249 DTEVIVNED
+249 VNEA
-258 TAVTTDDVTDEVS
+258 TALTLDDVPNEVS
-271 KVVERASHGK
+271 AVVETASHTH
-281 IANIDDVVK
+281 IANIDEVVQ
-290 LSEADLK
+290 LSEGDLK

-312 LEKEE
+312 LEREA

-327 SRKTEVKAV
+327 NHTTMDHDPSEQVNAV
-336 EEPVETES
+336 DEIKPNDSGENES
-344 NIENGNGGDGS
+344 GNNGNDSGDAG
-355 SEDGIIE
+355 DGIIE
-362 KSVAR
+362 KSVAT

-403 MNDLGLAPEKPF
+403 MNDLGLFPDKPF

-441 VRMAQPFN
+441 VRLAQPFN

-482 ALELLRDMDKDT
+482 ALEMLRDMDKDT

-518 LTNGSSG
+518 LTNGTSG

-558 QVLKIVK
+558 QILKIVK
-565 GPDFPTCGWIVAD
+565 GPDFPTAGWIVAD
-578 ENMMTAYE
+578 DNMIQAYE

-628 DLRESKKGDLQNI
+628 DLRENKKGDLQNI

-650 NGMRILIKLRKD
+650 NGMRILIKLRKE

-672 YKFTQLRCNF
+672 YKYTQLRCNF

-705 YVNYQRQIIYKRSVF
+705 YVNYQRQVIYKRSVF

-725 KERAHILEGLLVAV
+725 KERAHILEGLLIAV

-759 DRLQKR
+759 ERLQKR
-765 FSLSERQAQAILDLR
+765 FNLSERQAQAILDLR
-780 LARLTNLEVLKIEQE
+780 LARLTNLEVLKLEQE
-795 LKELREL
+795 LAELREL
-802 IERLTA
+802 IDRLTA
-808 IIGSKK
+808 IINSKK
-814 LQFDV
+814 LQFEV
-819 VKNELLAIKKRFK
+819 VKTELTAIKKRFK
-832 VDRRTRVVNKL
+832 IERRTRVVNKL
-843 EDVLITADDDEVPV
+843 DDINITADDDEVPV
-857 EDVVMAI
+857 EDVVLTI
-864 TATGNIKRLP
+864 TAAGNIQRLT
-874 KKHFTMSKTEAV
+874 KKHFNMSNTAAF

-911 NMGKCYKLFGGDV
+911 NLGKCYKLFAGDV
-924 PECRLKDRGVALR
+924 PECRLKDKGVALR
-937 KLFPTALPEEYPI
+937 TLFPTALPQEYPV
-950 AIYPAVADA
+950 AIYPATADV
-959 LPEYNLV
+959 LPEYDLV

-996 EDRKDEILGVQRLP
+996 EDRNDEILAVQRLP

-1047 DDNAWL
+1047 DDTAWL
-1053 AGISTAEN
+1053 AGISTAGTT
-1061 SGYAVLVTNM
+1061 GYAVMVTNM

-1077 AMSDIDKMV
+1077 AINEIDKMV

-1093 IAAGMA
+1093 IAAGMV
-1099 KGEEVIYATFARKD
+1099 KGEEVIYATFARSG
-1113 DDLVVQTSNGDML
+1113 DDLVVKTEDGQLL
-1126 ARSVEKIPSVA
+1126 ARSVDKLPSTT
-1137 RVGKMKNLFGKHQI
+1137 RIGKMKNVFGKHKLI
-1151 VRAWLHR
+1151 KGWLHR
-1158 RNFVTPEY
+1158 TDFATPEY